1 MRAFLPLKQGEMPAF
16 LMSHIFA
23 GLDTAYTSRV
33 PPPDGKGKQKGKNA
47 PEEKKSLE
55 TVMVSRL
62 FLVDDT
68 GLEPVTSR
76 TSSGCSYQL
85 S

>member
-1 MRAFLPLKQGEMPAF
+1 MATLLYHIAAICKGAVFRAGKAKIKAKTRFQAIEKPLR
-16 LMSHIFA
+16 S
-23 GLDTAYTSRV
+23 LDL
-33 PPPDGKGKQKGKNA
+33 KGF
-47 PEEKKSLE
+47 S
-55 TVMVSRL
+55 
-62 FLVDDT
+62 LVDDT

>member
-1 MRAFLPLKQGEMPAF
+1 MKNKKIRLKTTV
-16 LMSHIFA
+16 S
-23 GLDTAYTSRV
+23 
-33 PPPDGKGKQKGKNA
+33 DG
-47 PEEKKSLE
+47 S
-55 TVMVSRL
+55 V
-62 FLVDDT
+62 VDDT

>member
-1 MRAFLPLKQGEMPAF
+1 MLLTCLLTSVQNRRISLLPTLQKNNKKAPKTRVFSAFLLK
-16 LMSHIFA
+16 
-23 GLDTAYTSRV
+23 
-33 PPPDGKGKQKGKNA
+33 K
-47 PEEKKSLE
+47 
-55 TVMVSRL
+55 
-62 FLVDDT
+62 LVDDT